1 MKQELKI
8 ALVES
13 SRYHAR
19 LIAGELAERL
29 PGSSISVFGCGQTAL
44 GELRRRRFEIAIIG
58 LDLQDVDGV
67 GFIKLLRR
75 DLSDLPIIAIGD
87 STAKRIGEDA
97 IASGANEF
105 YARDVFRHDNL
116 VRMVN
121 RLCRA
126 ARRKPIGRRSP
137 IRPEEKNQV
146 DLIRVTASTLRHEIN
161 NPLMTILGVT
171 ELILDN
177 GYQCDREVTRKL
189 RIVRRSAQRIQS
201 VLSRLSRIS
210 QPEIRDTPTGKLID
224 PRKSTVTG
232 KS

>member
-19 LIAGELAERL
+19 LLAGELAERL
-29 PGSSISVFGCGQTAL
+29 PGSSISVFGCGQAAL
-44 GELRRRRFEIAIIG
+44 GELRRRCFDIAIIG
-58 LDLQDVDGV
+58 LDLPDVDGV

-75 DLSDLPIIAIGD
+75 DVGDLPIIAVGD
-87 STAKRIGEDA
+87 SNGKGPRKDA
-97 IASGANEF
+97 IAFGANDF
-105 YARDVFRHDNL
+105 YARDVSRHENL

-121 RLCRA
+121 KLCRTS
-126 ARRKPIGRRSP
+126 RRKP
-137 IRPEEKNQV
+137 IRPEEKNQI
-146 DLIRVTASTLRHEIN
+146 DLIRVTAGTLRHEIN

-189 RIVRRSAQRIQS
+189 RIVRRSAQRIHTA
-201 VLSRLSRIS
+201 LSRLSRIS
-210 QPEIRDTPTGKLID
+210 QPEIRDTPIGKLID